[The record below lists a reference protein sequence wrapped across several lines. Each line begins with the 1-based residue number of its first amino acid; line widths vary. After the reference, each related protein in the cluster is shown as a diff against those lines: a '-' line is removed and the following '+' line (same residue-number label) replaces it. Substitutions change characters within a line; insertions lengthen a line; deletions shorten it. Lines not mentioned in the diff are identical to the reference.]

1 MKIAVVTDDSKT
13 ISAHFGRAQY
23 YAVFTI
29 ADMQITDREL
39 RPKANHRHFV
49 AEGHGHHHEGEH
61 GTGPAAESRHNA
73 MIEPISDCEIVIAR
87 GMGAGAHRSL
97 MADGIRPLITDVEN
111 IEDALRAYLS
121 GSLTD
126 HPERLH

>member
-29 ADMQITDREL
+29 TDNRVTDREL
-39 RPKANHRHFV
+39 RPKANHRQF
-49 AEGHGHHHEGEH
+49 AGEGHGHSHNGEH
-61 GTGPAAESRHNA
+61 GTDPAAEQRHNA
-73 MIEPISDCEIVIAR
+73 MIEPISDCQIVIAR

-97 MADGIRPLITDVEN
+97 LAGKIRPIVTDVEN
-111 IEDALRAYLS
+111 IEEALNAYLS

-126 HPERLH
+126 HPEKLH